1 MGKKVNKKLLFVHLH
16 TLNIRIKEV
25 TAADGLEMVELG
37 LPGGPNL
44 LFWHLLLQLTAQVA
58 RASQLI
64 EEIVPQKEELS
75 VSHHIVHHH
84 QI

>member
-44 LFWHLLLQLTAQVA
+44 LFWHLLLQLTA
-58 RASQLI
+58 
-64 EEIVPQKEELS
+64 
-75 VSHHIVHHH
+75 
-84 QI
+84 